1 MSVNERMICHAIIGR
16 NPHKE
21 RIMTVDISARFIAPL
36 LEFSSQE
43 LLFQLYQVGVQPYL
57 HVHHTYT
64 LKKLC
69 SSQMSCSCTM
79 SRCNDIY
86 YSVCINSC
94 FCEFITV
101 LFVVAFFQPPG
112 SKLVQ
117 HTQELGVR
125 NISPLPVTAVVSC
138 SYPFSIVKNN
148 TALAQMVSPVCNS

>member
-64 LKKLC
+64 FKKLC

-101 LFVVAFFQPPG
+101 LFVLLFFSLQVANWSNIHRSWEFEIFLLCQSLQWFHAHIHFQ
-112 SKLVQ
+112 L
-117 HTQELGVR
+117 
-125 NISPLPVTAVVSC
+125 
-138 SYPFSIVKNN
+138 
-148 TALAQMVSPVCNS
+148 